1 MNHTITVN
9 LSPDELSSLIE
20 SAVRKVLSDLTPS
33 PPRVKEPELLST
45 TQVSVLLNV
54 TTSTVYSYVHF
65 RKIPYHKKSGKLYF
79 KRSEI
84 MKWIESGRY
93 MTSDEISQTIFKN
106 LQK

>member
-1 MNHTITVN
+1 MNHLITVN
-9 LSPDELSSLIE
+9 LSPDELSGLIE
-20 SAVRKVLSDLTPS
+20 SAVRKVLSDLPS
-33 PPRVKEPELLST
+33 PPTRVNKPELLST
-45 TQVSVLLNV
+45 KQASVLLNV
-54 TTSTVYSYVHF
+54 TISTVYSYVHY

-93 MTSDEISQTIFKN
+93 MTSDEISQATYKN